1 MKPDIHPKYIDNA
14 EIRCSCGNVIIVGS
28 TKDKLKTE
36 LCSKCHPF
44 YTGQQ
49 KLVDTAGRVDKFEAK
64 RKKSA
69 QMMADAK
76 QRVEDK
82 KKKPESYKEKEIPA
96 EVIERA
102 MGEAKPAGKWGGPI
116 GDAPAE
122 IVVKEEIAEAIQSSD
137 RMAKSDDLAKE
148 AKAKAKKAPA
158 KKPAVKKA
166 TAKKPAAKKKK

>member
-1 MKPDIHPKYIDNA
+1 MKPDIHPKYFDAA
-14 EIRCSCGNVIIVGS
+14 EIRCSCGNVIVVGS
-28 TKDKLKTE
+28 TREHLKTE

-69 QMMADAK
+69 AMAEATK
-76 QRVEDK
+76 QRLADK
-82 KKKPESYKEKEIPA
+82 KKKPEAYKEKEIPA

-122 IVVKEEIAEAIQSSD
+122 IVVKEEVA
-137 RMAKSDDLAKE
+137 E
-148 AKAKAKKAPA
+148 AKAEEVKVKKAPA

-166 TAKKPAAKKKK
+166 PAKKAAAKKKK